1 MLLRESILRKTAG
14 EEEVNAVLKK
24 YRENN
29 PDHAQ
34 YMSDDNVISYV
45 KHKQQVQ
52 DLDRQIASLRRAQKG
67 QGLGK
72 IVGGSYEKGSV
83 GDRLMKANRARAANK
98 AYIAKFEKERGLR
111 REGKLD
117 EKQLDAHRAN
127 MQKMQ
132 NIYANELTKNLPKE
146 YFEEGTVMDKQVFD
160 EASTK
165 AREAANKYAESQF
178 GLFDDAKAAQWDAYS
193 KYLSGGGKESG
204 IHYTGPGID
213 TKMKVLALNAGIDP
227 NFAENDKGRQEAQAR
242 RKEWEQGKK
251 LKASGQFGGVKDRSH
266 SNYSDKAQY
275 AFAEAGVG
283 GNWLPKALSY
293 LPGGGGKDV
302 RDAIDT
308 YGSTEAALKARDAGK
323 LKWDQRHQLAGQKQK
338 EFAKQQF
345 AKSTADTSTQYAQG
359 RRDKITGYL
368 KENWMPIAGLGM
380 GALALMGMFGMRNRQ
395 QQQPM
400 AQMRQA
406 PGVAQAPQQ
415 GVDEWAKNYNFRR
428 GPAGTQQETL
438 FGAQKPGAFNFSS
451 IYNKFM
457 GGARG

>member
-1 MLLRESILRKTAG
+1 MFLRESILRKSAG
-14 EEEVNAVLKK
+14 EKEVNAVLKK
-24 YRENN
+24 YRDNN

-34 YMSDDNVISYV
+34 YMTDDNVISYV

-72 IVGGSYEKGSV
+72 MVNGSYEKGSV

-98 AYIAKFEKERGLR
+98 AYMAKFEKERGLR
-111 REGKLD
+111 RDTKLD
-117 EKQLDAHRAN
+117 EKQLDTYRAN

-146 YFEEGTVMDKQVFD
+146 YFEEGKVMDKQVFD
-160 EASTK
+160 EASAK
-165 AREAANKYAESQF
+165 ALETANNYAKSQF

-204 IHYTGPGID
+204 IQYTGPGID

-227 NFAENDKGRQEAQAR
+227 NFAENDDGRQEAQER
-242 RKEWEQGKK
+242 RALWEQGKK
-251 LKASGQFGGVKDRSH
+251 LQDSGQFGGVKDRSH
-266 SNYSDKAQY
+266 SDY
-275 AFAEAGVG
+275 ADREKYAWAD
-283 GNWLPKALSY
+283 L
-293 LPGGGGKDV
+293 
-302 RDAIDT
+302 IDT
-308 YGSTEAALKARDAGK
+308 TGWDIYAKPFVSDEKWDKYKKAGGFKGMLKARDEGK
-323 LKWDQRHQLAGQKQK
+323 IKWQQRHNLAGQKQK

-368 KENWMPIAGLGM
+368 KDNWMPIAGLGL
-380 GALALMGMFGMRNRQ
+380 GALGLLGMAGMYHRRQ
-395 QQQPM
+395 QQPAM
-400 AQMRQA
+400 QMQQA
-406 PGVAQAPQQ
+406 PGARQTPQQ

-428 GPAGTQQETL
+428 GPAGTQQETVL
-438 FGAQKPGAFNFSS
+438 GAQKPGGFNFSS